1 MEYPKIEWE
10 DFQDGSGSKT
20 QICVRMLIGDQF
32 GNDECYN
39 KRWFMVSVGR
49 SPRAKFFKVVFD
61 SNPNWTIN
69 TRLSTLVEAKQAALG
84 YLAGDF
90 IPTSWLVPLLTD
102 ARQTSMQS
110 AVL

>member
-20 QICVRMLIGDQF
+20 QICVRMLIGDKYA
-32 GNDECYN
+32 NDECYN
-39 KRWFMVSVGR
+39 KRWFTVSVGR

-61 SNPNWTIN
+61 SNPKWTVN
-69 TRLSTLVEAKQAALG
+69 TRLNNLDDAKLLALT
-84 YLAGDF
+84 YLATSF
-90 IPTSWLVPLLTD
+90 IPDTWLTPLLVGAQPT
-102 ARQTSMQS
+102 ATLS